1 METADKQINAKTARA
16 RILVL
21 AALVCLLD
29 PSLLPNLDPAL
40 AVKITNPQVLEIIND
55 DSNFVV
61 AKIHLK

>member
-1 METADKQINAKTARA
+1 MEAADNQINAKTARA

-29 PSLLPNLDPAL
+29 PSLLPNLDSAFKE
-40 AVKITNPQVLEIIND
+40 KITNPQVLGTVDD

>member
-1 METADKQINAKTARA
+1 METADNQINAKTARA

-40 AVKITNPQVLEIIND
+40 KEKITNPQVLGTLD

>member
-1 METADKQINAKTARA
+1 METADNQINAKTARA

-40 AVKITNPQVLEIIND
+40 TVKITNPQVLGTLDD

>member
-1 METADKQINAKTARA
+1 
-16 RILVL
+16 VL

-40 AVKITNPQVLEIIND
+40 AVKITNPQVLETIND

>member
-1 METADKQINAKTARA
+1 METADNQINAKTARA

-21 AALVCLLD
+21 
-29 PSLLPNLDPAL
+29 PNLDSAFKE
-40 AVKITNPQVLEIIND
+40 KITNPQVLGTVDD

>member
-1 METADKQINAKTARA
+1 M
-16 RILVL
+16 L

-40 AVKITNPQVLEIIND
+40 TVKIANPKVLGTVDD

-61 AKIHLK
+61 VKIHLK

>member
-1 METADKQINAKTARA
+1 M
-16 RILVL
+16 L

-40 AVKITNPQVLEIIND
+40 KEKITNPQILGTLDD

>member
-1 METADKQINAKTARA
+1 M
-16 RILVL
+16 L

-40 AVKITNPQVLEIIND
+40 KEKITNPQVLGTLD